1 MDESCLEKR
10 RFKRLKFKEDGL
22 VQHDKDTLKVK
33 LLDISAKGAL
43 IKFANRV
50 SFRKNEKFN
59 LSCSLVNSSIL
70 LTFVCEIVHCNNKL
84 AGVKFAPI
92 IE

>member
-1 MDESCLEKR
+1 MNESYLEKR
-10 RFKRLKFKEDGL
+10 RFKRLKFREDGL
-22 VQHDKDTLKVK
+22 VLLDKETLKVK

-43 IKFANRV
+43 IKFVNRV

-59 LSCSLVNSSIL
+59 LSCSPVNSSIL
-70 LTFVCEIVHCNNKL
+70 LTFVCEMVYYCNKQ

-92 IE
+92 TE

>member
-1 MDESCLEKR
+1 MDESYLEKR
-10 RFKRLKFKEDGL
+10 RFKRLKFKEHGL
-22 VQHDKDTLKVK
+22 VQLDKDTLKVK

-50 SFRKNEKFN
+50 SFRNNEKFN

-70 LTFVCEIVHCNNKL
+70 LTFVCEIVHCSNKL
-84 AGVKFAPI
+84 AVVKFSSI
-92 IE
+92 LE